1 MKKLIVLSLLQVVMK
16 SAVKTLIVSL
26 IVILTAGCGGKALN
40 KALSGDTVKGVK
52 AKVLAAGS
60 PIHGANG
67 LYFGPDGNLYIGSVF
82 GREIIKMNP
91 NTGKILDRIG
101 PERGVESPDDLTFGK
116 DGSLYWTAIAT
127 GEVGKIGPDGKKST
141 VANLGKG
148 VNPITIKHD
157 DGRMF
162 VGQAF
167 FADSLFE
174 VYEDGRQPRLIL
186 EKTNSI
192 NAFDFGPDGY
202 LYAPS
207 PMRGLVVRI
216 NVENGQT
223 ITIASGLT
231 IPSYAVKFSP
241 SGQLFALEQPTGKV
255 LKINIQTGQK
265 EVYAVLERGL
275 DNLAF
280 NSEGRLFVSN
290 AEEGTVV
297 EVFPNG
303 THKVVSPGG
312 MIAPAGV
319 AVLSDDKGDER
330 VYVADTWMFREYD
343 GRTGRQESYVH
354 YAIPKLFPPHAV
366 SADGRNL
373 LVVSRIFGGVVQ
385 VWDPE
390 KRETVATHRGFS
402 YPSTAVRFQGDLVV
416 ADVGKVIRD
425 TSGKRVTLA
434 ELAVPGGLATQGN
447 NLWAADRA
455 KGTVLQLISGGTT
468 LTPPRVVA
476 MDLASPEGLAVGRD
490 GNLLVVEAGT
500 GSLRHIDLANGAVTT
515 VASGLK
521 LGVGAEAPTP
531 PPGVFSGVAVGPS
544 GAIYVTGNKANVL
557 YKIGYSR

>member
-16 SAVKTLIVSL
+16 SAVRTLIVSL

-192 NAFDFGPDGY
+192 NAFDFGC
-202 LYAPS
+202 AE
-207 PMRGLVVRI
+207 VRHSHPR
-216 NVENGQT
+216 N
-223 ITIASGLT
+223 
-231 IPSYAVKFSP
+231 
-241 SGQLFALEQPTGKV
+241 
-255 LKINIQTGQK
+255 
-265 EVYAVLERGL
+265 RC
-275 DNLAF
+275 
-280 NSEGRLFVSN
+280 
-290 AEEGTVV
+290 
-297 EVFPNG
+297 
-303 THKVVSPGG
+303 
-312 MIAPAGV
+312 
-319 AVLSDDKGDER
+319 
-330 VYVADTWMFREYD
+330 D
-343 GRTGRQESYVH
+343 GRTSVCGPGQGEDARV
-354 YAIPKLFPPHAV
+354 
-366 SADGRNL
+366 
-373 LVVSRIFGGVVQ
+373 GGPEVDTVETRHRVQ
-385 VWDPE
+385 P
-390 KRETVATHRGFS
+390 
-402 YPSTAVRFQGDLVV
+402 
-416 ADVGKVIRD
+416 VIR
-425 TSGKRVTLA
+425 
-434 ELAVPGGLATQGN
+434 
-447 NLWAADRA
+447 
-455 KGTVLQLISGGTT
+455 VLG
-468 LTPPRVVA
+468 
-476 MDLASPEGLAVGRD
+476 
-490 GNLLVVEAGT
+490 
-500 GSLRHIDLANGAVTT
+500 
-515 VASGLK
+515 
-521 LGVGAEAPTP
+521 
-531 PPGVFSGVAVGPS
+531 
-544 GAIYVTGNKANVL
+544 
-557 YKIGYSR
+557 